1 MQQVRGQAHSL
12 RARHLDHRR
21 GAHRSREMQVQVGLG
36 EGREVAPARWGGA
49 RGRQVRDSGGFHGL
63 VLLEPQEQVA

>member
-1 MQQVRGQAHSL
+1 MQQVRGEAHSL
-12 RARHLDHRR
+12 RARHLHHR
-21 GAHRSREMQVQVGLG
+21 GGPHGTREVQVQVGLG

-49 RGRQVRDSGGFHGL
+49 RGRQVRDSGRFHGL